1 MMYAYKYLNDAVS
14 FEEGKIQVLVIE
26 NKKVFRQ
33 ALRSFYDDASED
45 LFTFSK
51 NFEPFD
57 FGKIGYFIP
66 DPMNLDFQNKK
77 LSNKIMSVIGQ
88 TATDEYYEDLRS
100 IQSAL
105 FELFGKINQI
115 YDYEY
120 DSDIEIEFQSILKLL
135 HFNIDTSSRGAAE
148 LLMTYII
155 KLNKYLK
162 FDLFVIN
169 GLYDYFDVE
178 EIENIG
184 EMLAYYHI
192 NILVLSSSKPERI
205 SKYERLNILD
215 ADLCVIG
222 NYSED
227 NY

>member
-26 NKKVFRQ
+26 NKKIFRQ
-33 ALRSFYDDASED
+33 ALRSFYDDTIEE
-45 LFTFSK
+45 LFTFSE

-57 FGKIGYFIP
+57 FSKRGYFIP

-77 LSNKIMSVIGQ
+77 LSNKITSVIGQ
-88 TATDEYYEDLRS
+88 TAIDEYYDDLRS

-120 DSDIEIEFQSILKLL
+120 DSDIDIEFQSILKLL

-148 LLMTYII
+148 LLVTYII

-169 GLYDYFDVE
+169 GLYDYFDFE
-178 EIENIG
+178 EIENIC
-184 EMLAYYHI
+184 ETLAYYHI
-192 NILVLSSSKPERI
+192 NILILSSSKPERI
-205 SKYERLNILD
+205 SEYERLNILD

-227 NY
+227 DY

>member
-14 FEEGKIQVLVIE
+14 FEEGKINVLVIE

-33 ALRSFYDDASED
+33 TLRSFYEDSSED
-45 LFTFSK
+45 LFTFSE

-57 FGKIGYFIP
+57 FDKRGYFIP
-66 DPMNLDFQNKK
+66 NPMELDFQNKK
-77 LSNKIMSVIGQ
+77 LTNKITSAIGQ
-88 TATDEYYEDLRS
+88 TATDEYYEDLTS
-100 IQSAL
+100 IRSAL

-120 DSDIEIEFQSILKLL
+120 DSDIEIDFQSILKLF
-135 HFNIDTSSRGAAE
+135 HFNIDTSSREAAE
-148 LLMTYII
+148 LLVTYII

-169 GLYDYFDVE
+169 GLYDYFDFE
-178 EIENIG
+178 EIENIC

-192 NILVLSSSKPERI
+192 NILVLSSSKPENLT
-205 SKYERLNILD
+205 KFERMHILD
-215 ADLCVIG
+215 SDLCVIG
-222 NYSED
+222 NYFD
-227 NY
+227 DIY